1 MPPRRAAMA
10 AREQAGMELPGLD
23 RQETVL
29 MREAAR
35 AAPSGH
41 RQADLAS
48 HYGTEAGDP
57 KGTTET

>member
-1 MPPRRAAMA
+1 MPGR
-10 AREQAGMELPGLD
+10 D

-35 AAPSGH
+35 VAPSGY

-48 HYGTEAGDP
+48 HYGTEAGNPEGND
-57 KGTTET
+57 

>member
-1 MPPRRAAMA
+1 
-10 AREQAGMELPGLD
+10 MELPGLD

-29 MREAAR
+29 MREAAY
-35 AAPSGH
+35 AAPSGY

-57 KGTTET
+57 KGTTDT

>member
-1 MPPRRAAMA
+1 MSTL
-10 AREQAGMELPGLD
+10 EQAGMELPALG

-29 MREAAR
+29 LREAAC

-57 KGTTET
+57 KGTTDP